1 MRIADFILLP
11 DFQVFETAILA
22 KNSEDQGNACLILFT
37 GAWTYYIDSRDK
49 IIIISQELNR
59 QLVESHYKSA
69 KKKRQA
75 LFSVVDVYSENM
87 GCEHEISQIRLASS
101 LTIKGGKKV
110 YYVTD
115 NEKIRYALTNF
126 KLFEVI
132 SSEQAVELLKSL
144 E

>member
-1 MRIADFILLP
+1 
-11 DFQVFETAILA
+11 VFETAILA
-22 KNSEDQGNACLILFT
+22 RNSEDHGNACLKVFK
-37 GAWTYYIDSRDK
+37 GAWRYYIDSRD
-49 IIIISQELNR
+49 IIIMISQELNG

-75 LFSVVDVYSENM
+75 LFSIVDIHSENL
-87 GCEHEISQIRLASS
+87 GCEYEISQIKLASS
-101 LTIKGGKKV
+101 LSIKGNKKV

-115 NEKIRYALTNF
+115 NEKIKEILTKS

-132 SSEQAVELLKSL
+132 NSEKAVELLMGL